1 MTTSKCGRNVEK
13 IYYIQDWTFGWDLKA
28 HKKGKK
34 REKKKRKAFYIM
46 RFFFLGIMVDLHEK
60 RSKLDTYK
68 SLNIIALAH
77 T

>member
-1 MTTSKCGRNVEK
+1 MLKKNNIIFRTDFWVGLENPQKGEK
-13 IYYIQDWTFGWDLKA
+13 E
-28 HKKGKK
+28 
-34 REKKKRKAFYIM
+34 REKRRKAFYIM
-46 RFFFLGIMVDLHEK
+46 RSFFLGIMVDLHEK